1 MPDNDA
7 QPHIQANS
15 NMRNRVD
22 NLIDTQYA
30 AIYLNPKDTANVI
43 KQTKQNVLN
52 ALQHIS
58 NNDIANTGRSNI
70 STLYQKTF
78 IGNNKSYNDNNADL
92 VSQLNDTLSNKS
104 TMNNIISIYTQNT
117 LVRDIDRE
125 IDMVCKYMPKLDDAL
140 DTRREHVLSADHFTK
155 NSIIIKPVNS
165 NNNDAHI
172 RLNIENLKEKY
183 NIDDLLEN
191 KVYKPTDKYGES
203 FIYIIPYRKALEQL
217 LRNKN
222 NTTISN
228 MDNISYMTTE
238 SAESFIESSI
248 HNIVQS
254 NTEDLDSSS
263 IIQESVDDYIK
274 QKKFSNDEIESINS
288 AVSNACD
295 NLKIELNKSRVIE
308 SVLRDRNTVYKAYKN
323 NSSLFFNEKVDVGI
337 SNSISSDANK
347 FTKSANEPNSMASNG
362 VTLVNDIN
370 HPIYN
375 DNVTGKLKIPGCVV
389 KVLDH
394 EMVKPLYIDN
404 ICLGYF
410 YIECDKNMTFEKNTF
425 SSTTGGIR
433 PGGVFRNS
441 YDYYN
446 NASSEFGAIKS
457 IAQNIS
463 TQIDAKFINANQ
475 DLTKEIYSI
484 LKYNS
489 TVDASG
495 KISKITVTFIP
506 PEDIVHSYFDLDP
519 ITKRGISGLA
529 RSLFPA
535 KLFSAL
541 YISNVIQSLTRGF
554 DKRVYYVR
562 QTVDTNI
569 SGVLMNVI
577 NQIQKSNY
585 GLRQIESMSNVLNM
599 LGRFNDLVIPRS
611 ASGDSPIDFEVIPGQ
626 QVEIKNDLMNM
637 LEEMAVNATDVPF
650 EVIQSRQQV
659 DYATHLTMTNTKF
672 LQKIY
677 NRQGKT
683 QKIFSKILTKI
694 YNYEY
699 NIDNPSTEE
708 LEVILP
714 PPIYLNATNTAQILS
729 SVSDLAQGIASSV
742 VNENNDPDLMNE
754 FARQVRLK
762 MTSSLFPEGFIDE
775 CLDNAKLSLSQS
787 ASTNNNQ

>member
-1 MPDNDA
+1 MPN
-7 QPHIQANS
+7 NS
-15 NMRNRVD
+15 DFSKLKDKINE
-22 NLIDTQYA
+22 LIDTQYA
-30 AIYLNPKDTANVI
+30 DIYLNPRDTNHI
-43 KQTKQNVLN
+43 LKQNRDN
-52 ALQHIS
+52 IHDIIQKIS
-58 NNDIANTGRSNI
+58 NNNMTNTGNSNM
-70 STLYQKTF
+70 SMLYQKT
-78 IGNNKSYNDNNADL
+78 IINNNKPGKTSDL
-92 VSQLNDTLSNKS
+92 VSKLNDTLSDRN

-155 NSIIIKPVNS
+155 DSIVIKAAKEFNKET
-165 NNNDAHI
+165 DAHI
-172 RLNIENLKEKY
+172 TTNINTLKEKY
-183 NIDDLLEN
+183 NIDDFLEN
-191 KVYKPTDKYGES
+191 KVYRPTDKYGEA
-203 FIYIIPYRKALEQL
+203 FIYIVPYRKAIEQL
-217 LRNKN
+217 LKTRG
-222 NTTISN
+222 NTAISN
-228 MDNISYMTTE
+228 MDNIPQMTSE
-238 SAESFIESSI
+238 AVDSFIESTVHDVI
-248 HNIVQS
+248 QA
-254 NTEDLDSSS
+254 NTEEIDNLNS
-263 IIQESVDDYIK
+263 IIQESVSEYSKDKDY
-274 QKKFSNDEIESINS
+274 STDEMKSINNM
-288 AVSNACD
+288 VSDSCD
-295 NLKIELNKSRVIE
+295 GLRIEINKSRIIE
-308 SVLRDRNTVYKAYKN
+308 SALRDRFNVYKAYREN
-323 NSSLFFNEKVDVGI
+323 GSLFFNEKTDTGI
-337 SNSISSDANK
+337 SNSMSS
-347 FTKSANEPNSMASNG
+347 SANTFANSAKDANSMAANG
-362 VTLVNDIN
+362 VTLVNDLN
-370 HPIYN
+370 QMN
-375 DNVTGKLKIPGCVV
+375 GTDNVTGKLKIPGCVV
-389 KVLDH
+389 KALDH
-394 EMVKPLYIDN
+394 EMVKPLYIDD

-410 YIECDKNMTFEKNTF
+410 YIECDKKMTFEKNTF

-433 PGGVFRNS
+433 PGGVFRS
-441 YDYYN
+441 TFDYYS
-446 NASSEFGAIKS
+446 NASNEFGAIKS
-457 IAQNIS
+457 IARNIS
-463 TQIDAKFINANQ
+463 MQIDAKFVNANQ

-519 ITKRGISGLA
+519 VTKRGVSGLM

-541 YISNVIQSLTRGF
+541 YISNVIQFLTRGF

-699 NIDNPSTEE
+699 NMDNNRSDEI
-708 LEVILP
+708 VVVLP

-729 SVSDLAQGIASSV
+729 SVTDLSQGIAASV
-742 VNENNDPDLMNE
+742 VNENNDADLMNE

-762 MTSSLFPEGFIDE
+762 MVESLFPEGFIDK
-775 CLDNAKLSLSQS
+775 CLDDAKLALTQS
-787 ASTNNNQ
+787 ASANDNQEM

>member
-1 MPDNDA
+1 MPNNTSDFSKLKDKINE
-7 QPHIQANS
+7 
-15 NMRNRVD
+15 
-22 NLIDTQYA
+22 LIDTQYA
-30 AIYLNPKDTANVI
+30 SIYLNPRDTNHILSNNRNNVQDI
-43 KQTKQNVLN
+43 IQK
-52 ALQHIS
+52 IS
-58 NNDIANTGRSNI
+58 NNNITNTGNSNM
-70 STLYQKTF
+70 SVLYQKT
-78 IGNNKSYNDNNADL
+78 IIDNTKTGKTSDL
-92 VSQLNDTLSNKS
+92 VSKLNDTLSDKN

-155 NSIIIKPVNS
+155 NTIVIKSAKSFNKDT
-165 NNNDAHI
+165 DAHI
-172 RLNIENLKEKY
+172 TTNIETIKEKY
-183 NIDDLLEN
+183 NIDDFLEN
-191 KVYKPTDKYGES
+191 KVYRPTDKYGEA
-203 FIYIIPYRKALEQL
+203 FVYIIPYRKAIETL
-217 LRNKN
+217 LKTKG
-222 NTTISN
+222 NTAISN
-228 MDNISYMTTE
+228 MDNIPQMTSE
-238 SAESFIESSI
+238 AVDAFIESTVHDVIEANTEEIGDIQTVIKESVEEYSNGKNYSTKEMNAI
-248 HNIVQS
+248 NNIV
-254 NTEDLDSSS
+254 SSS
-263 IIQESVDDYIK
+263 CDGLHIEINRSRI
-274 QKKFSNDEIESINS
+274 IES
-288 AVSNACD
+288 A
-295 NLKIELNKSRVIE
+295 LKERFN
-308 SVLRDRNTVYKAYKN
+308 VYKAYREN
-323 NSSLFFNEKVDVGI
+323 GSLFFNEKTDTGI
-337 SNSISSDANK
+337 SNSMSSNANM
-347 FTKSANEPNSMASNG
+347 FTKSANERNSMAANG
-362 VTLVNDIN
+362 VTLVDDLNQVN
-370 HPIYN
+370 GT

-389 KVLDH
+389 KALDH
-394 EMVKPLYIDN
+394 EMVRPMYIDD

-410 YIECDKNMTFEKNTF
+410 YIECDKKMTFEKNTY

-433 PGGVFRNS
+433 PGGVFRNTF
-441 YDYYN
+441 DYYS
-446 NASSEFGAIKS
+446 NASNEFGAIKA
-457 IAQNIS
+457 IARNIS
-463 TQIDAKFINANQ
+463 MKIDAKFVNANQ

-519 ITKRGISGLA
+519 TTKRGVSGLMRA
-529 RSLFPA
+529 LFPA

-541 YISNVIQSLTRGF
+541 YISNVIQFLTRGF

-626 QVEIKNDLMNM
+626 SVEIKNDLMNM

-699 NIDNPSTEE
+699 NMDNNRTDEIM
-708 LEVILP
+708 VVLP

-729 SVSDLAQGIASSV
+729 SVADLSQGIASSV

-754 FARQVRLK
+754 FARQVRMK
-762 MTSSLFPEGFIDE
+762 MVESLFPEGFLDE
-775 CLDNAKLSLSQS
+775 CLDKAKLNISQN
-787 ASTNNNQ
+787 ANTGNDQQ

>member
-1 MPDNDA
+1 M
-7 QPHIQANS
+7 ANS
-15 NMRNRVD
+15 SDFSKLKDKINE
-22 NLIDTQYA
+22 LIDTQYA
-30 AIYLNPKDTANVI
+30 DIYLNPRDTNHI
-43 KQTKQNVLN
+43 LKQNRDTV
-52 ALQHIS
+52 QDIIQKIS
-58 NNDIANTGRSNI
+58 NNNMTNTGDSNM
-70 STLYQKTF
+70 SVLYQKT
-78 IGNNKSYNDNNADL
+78 IKDGKPNKTSDL
-92 VSQLNDTLSNKS
+92 VSKLNDTLSDKN

-155 NSIIIKPVNS
+155 NSIVIKSAKSFNKEI
-165 NNNDAHI
+165 DAHI
-172 RLNIENLKEKY
+172 TTNIESLKEKY
-183 NIDDLLEN
+183 NIDDFLEN
-191 KVYKPTDKYGES
+191 KVYRPTDKYGEA
-203 FIYIIPYRKALEQL
+203 FIYIVPYRKAIEQL
-217 LRNKN
+217 LKTKVNPA
-222 NTTISN
+222 ISN
-228 MDNISYMTTE
+228 MDNIPQMTTE
-238 SAESFIESSI
+238 QTDAFIESTVHSVI
-248 HNIVQS
+248 EA
-254 NTEDLDSSS
+254 NTEELSNLQT
-263 IIQESVDDYIK
+263 IVKESVEEYSKNKDYSNKAMDD
-274 QKKFSNDEIESINS
+274 INKT
-288 AVSNACD
+288 VSNSCD
-295 NLKIELNKSRVIE
+295 GLKIEINKSRIIE
-308 SVLRDRNTVYKAYKN
+308 SALRDRFNVYKAYREN
-323 NSSLFFNEKVDVGI
+323 GSLFFNEKTDTGI
-337 SNSISSDANK
+337 SNSMSSNANT
-347 FTKSANEPNSMASNG
+347 FAKSAKDSNSMAANG
-362 VTLVNDIN
+362 VTLVDDLNQTN
-370 HPIYN
+370 GT

-389 KVLDH
+389 KALDH
-394 EMVKPLYIDN
+394 EMVKPLYIDD

-410 YIECDKNMTFEKNTF
+410 YIECDKKMTFEQNTF
-425 SSTTGGIR
+425 SSTTEGIR
-433 PGGVFRNS
+433 PGGVFRNTF
-441 YDYYN
+441 DYYS
-446 NASSEFGAIKS
+446 NASNEFGAIKA
-457 IAQNIS
+457 IARNIS
-463 TQIDAKFINANQ
+463 MQIDAKFVNANQ

-489 TVDASG
+489 TVDATG
-495 KISKITVTFIP
+495 RISKITVTFIP
-506 PEDIVHSYFDLDP
+506 PEDIVHSYFELDP
-519 ITKRGISGLA
+519 TTKRGVSGLM

-541 YISNVIQSLTRGF
+541 YISNVIQFLTRGF

-699 NIDNPSTEE
+699 NMDENRSDEII
-708 LEVILP
+708 VVLP

-729 SVSDLAQGIASSV
+729 SVADLSQGIASSV
-742 VNENNDPDLMNE
+742 VNENNDSDLMNE

-762 MTSSLFPEGFIDE
+762 MVESLFPEGFLDE

-787 ASTNNNQ
+787 ASTDNNEQM

>member
-1 MPDNDA
+1 MPN
-7 QPHIQANS
+7 NS
-15 NMRNRVD
+15 DFSKLKDKINE
-22 NLIDTQYA
+22 LIDTQYA
-30 AIYLNPKDTANVI
+30 DIYLNPRDTNHI
-43 KQTKQNVLN
+43 LKQNRDN
-52 ALQHIS
+52 IQDIIQKIS
-58 NNDIANTGRSNI
+58 NNNMTNTGNSNM
-70 STLYQKTF
+70 SMLYQKT
-78 IGNNKSYNDNNADL
+78 IIDNNRPSKTSDL
-92 VSQLNDTLSNKS
+92 VSKLNDTLSDRN

-155 NSIIIKPVNS
+155 DSIVIKAAKEFNKET
-165 NNNDAHI
+165 DAHI
-172 RLNIENLKEKY
+172 ATNINTLKEKY
-183 NIDDLLEN
+183 NIDDFLEN
-191 KVYKPTDKYGES
+191 KVYRPTDKYGEA
-203 FIYIIPYRKALEQL
+203 FIYIVPYRKAIEQL
-217 LRNKN
+217 LKTRG
-222 NTTISN
+222 TTAISN
-228 MDNISYMTTE
+228 MDNIPQMTSE
-238 SAESFIESSI
+238 AVDGFIESTVHDVI
-248 HNIVQS
+248 QA
-254 NTEDLDSSS
+254 NTEELDNLNS
-263 IIQESVDDYIK
+263 IIQESVSEYSKDKNY
-274 QKKFSNDEIESINS
+274 SADEMKSINNM
-288 AVSNACD
+288 VSDSCD
-295 NLKIELNKSRVIE
+295 GLRIEINKSRIIE
-308 SVLRDRNTVYKAYKN
+308 SALRDRFNVYKAYREN
-323 NSSLFFNEKVDVGI
+323 GSLFFNEKTDTGI
-337 SNSISSDANK
+337 SNSMSS
-347 FTKSANEPNSMASNG
+347 SANTFANSAKDANSMAANG
-362 VTLVNDIN
+362 VTLVNDLN
-370 HPIYN
+370 QMN
-375 DNVTGKLKIPGCVV
+375 GTDNVTGKLKIPGCVV
-389 KVLDH
+389 KALDH
-394 EMVKPLYIDN
+394 EMVKPLYIDD

-410 YIECDKNMTFEKNTF
+410 YIECDKKMTFEKNTL
-425 SSTTGGIR
+425 SSATGGIR
-433 PGGVFRNS
+433 PGGVFRS
-441 YDYYN
+441 TFDYYS
-446 NASSEFGAIKS
+446 NASNEFGAIKS
-457 IAQNIS
+457 IARNIS
-463 TQIDAKFINANQ
+463 MQIDAKFVNANQ
-475 DLTKEIYSI
+475 DLSKEIYSI

-519 ITKRGISGLA
+519 TTKRGVSGLM

-541 YISNVIQSLTRGF
+541 YISNVIQFLTRGF

-699 NIDNPSTEE
+699 NMDNNRSDEI
-708 LEVILP
+708 VVVLP

-729 SVSDLAQGIASSV
+729 SVTDLSQGIAASV
-742 VNENNDPDLMNE
+742 VNENNDADLMNE

-762 MTSSLFPEGFIDE
+762 MVESLFPEGFIDK
-775 CLDNAKLSLSQS
+775 CLDDAKLALTQS
-787 ASTNNNQ
+787 ASANDNQEM

>member
-1 MPDNDA
+1 M
-7 QPHIQANS
+7 ANNTS
-15 NMRNRVD
+15 DFSKLKDKINE
-22 NLIDTQYA
+22 LIDTQYA
-30 AIYLNPKDTANVI
+30 SIYLNPRDTNHILSNNRNNVQDI
-43 KQTKQNVLN
+43 IQK
-52 ALQHIS
+52 IS
-58 NNDIANTGRSNI
+58 NNNITNTGNSNM
-70 STLYQKTF
+70 SVLYQKT
-78 IGNNKSYNDNNADL
+78 IIDNTKSGKTSDL
-92 VSQLNDTLSNKS
+92 VSKLNDTLSDKN

-155 NSIIIKPVNS
+155 NSIVIKSAKSFNKTT
-165 NNNDAHI
+165 DAHI
-172 RLNIENLKEKY
+172 TTNIETIKEKY
-183 NIDDLLEN
+183 NIDDFLEN
-191 KVYKPTDKYGES
+191 KVYRPTDKYGES
-203 FIYIIPYRKALEQL
+203 FVYIIPYRKAIETL
-217 LRNKN
+217 LKTKG
-222 NTTISN
+222 NTAISN
-228 MDNISYMTTE
+228 MDNIPQMTSE
-238 SAESFIESSI
+238 AVDAFIESTVHDVI
-248 HNIVQS
+248 EA
-254 NTEDLDSSS
+254 NTEEIGD
-263 IIQESVDDYIK
+263 IQTVIKESVEEYSSGK
-274 QKKFSNDEIESINS
+274 NYSTKEMNAINNT
-288 AVSNACD
+288 VSNSCD
-295 NLKIELNKSRVIE
+295 GLHIEINKSRIIE
-308 SVLRDRNTVYKAYKN
+308 SALKERFNVYKAYREN
-323 NSSLFFNEKVDVGI
+323 GSLFFNEKTDTGI
-337 SNSISSDANK
+337 SNSMSSNANM
-347 FTKSANEPNSMASNG
+347 FAKSANERNSMAANG
-362 VTLVNDIN
+362 VTLVDDLNQVN
-370 HPIYN
+370 GT

-389 KVLDH
+389 KALDH
-394 EMVKPLYIDN
+394 EMVRPMYIDD

-410 YIECDKNMTFEKNTF
+410 YIECDKKMTFEKNTY

-433 PGGVFRNS
+433 PGGVFRNTF
-441 YDYYN
+441 DYYS
-446 NASSEFGAIKS
+446 NASNEFGAIKA
-457 IAQNIS
+457 IARNIS
-463 TQIDAKFINANQ
+463 MKIDAKFVNANQ

-519 ITKRGISGLA
+519 ITKRGVSGLM

-541 YISNVIQSLTRGF
+541 YISNVIQFLTRGF

-626 QVEIKNDLMNM
+626 SVEIKNDLMNM

-699 NIDNPSTEE
+699 NMDNNRTDEIM
-708 LEVILP
+708 VVLP

-729 SVSDLAQGIASSV
+729 SVSDLSQGIATSV

-754 FARQVRLK
+754 FARQVRMK
-762 MTSSLFPEGFIDE
+762 MVESLFPEGFLDE
-775 CLDNAKLSLSQS
+775 CLDRAKLNISQT
-787 ASTNNNQ
+787 ANTNNET

>member
-1 MPDNDA
+1 MPN
-7 QPHIQANS
+7 NS
-15 NMRNRVD
+15 DFSKLKDKINE
-22 NLIDTQYA
+22 LIDTQYA
-30 AIYLNPKDTANVI
+30 DIYLNPRDTNHI
-43 KQTKQNVLN
+43 LKQNRDN
-52 ALQHIS
+52 IQDIIQKIS
-58 NNDIANTGRSNI
+58 NNNMTNTGNSNM
-70 STLYQKTF
+70 SMLYQKT
-78 IGNNKSYNDNNADL
+78 IIDNNKPGKTSDL
-92 VSQLNDTLSNKS
+92 VSKLNDTLSDRN

-155 NSIIIKPVNS
+155 DSIVIKAAKEFNKET
-165 NNNDAHI
+165 DAHI
-172 RLNIENLKEKY
+172 ATNINTLKEKY
-183 NIDDLLEN
+183 NIDDFLEN
-191 KVYKPTDKYGES
+191 KVYRPTDKYGEA
-203 FIYIIPYRKALEQL
+203 FIYIVPYRKAIEQL
-217 LRNKN
+217 LKTRG
-222 NTTISN
+222 TTAISN
-228 MDNISYMTTE
+228 MDNIPQMTTE
-238 SAESFIESSI
+238 SVDGFIESTVHDVI
-248 HNIVQS
+248 QA
-254 NTEDLDSSS
+254 NTEELDNLNS
-263 IIQESVDDYIK
+263 IIQESVSEYSKDKNY
-274 QKKFSNDEIESINS
+274 SADEMKSINNM
-288 AVSNACD
+288 VSDSCD
-295 NLKIELNKSRVIE
+295 GLRIEINKSRIIE
-308 SVLRDRNTVYKAYKN
+308 SALRDRFNVYKAYREN
-323 NSSLFFNEKVDVGI
+323 GSLFFNEKTDTGI
-337 SNSISSDANK
+337 SNSMSS
-347 FTKSANEPNSMASNG
+347 SANTFANSAKDANSMAANG
-362 VTLVNDIN
+362 VTLVNDLN
-370 HPIYN
+370 QMN
-375 DNVTGKLKIPGCVV
+375 GTDNVTGKLKIPGCVV
-389 KVLDH
+389 KALDH
-394 EMVKPLYIDN
+394 EMVKPLYIDD

-410 YIECDKNMTFEKNTF
+410 YIECDKKMTFEKNTV
-425 SSTTGGIR
+425 SSTSVGIR
-433 PGGVFRNS
+433 PGGVFRS
-441 YDYYN
+441 TFDYYS
-446 NASSEFGAIKS
+446 NASNEFGAIKS
-457 IAQNIS
+457 IARNIS
-463 TQIDAKFINANQ
+463 MQIDAKFVNANQ
-475 DLTKEIYSI
+475 DLSKEIYSI

-519 ITKRGISGLA
+519 TTKRGVSGLM

-541 YISNVIQSLTRGF
+541 YISNVIQFLTRGF

-699 NIDNPSTEE
+699 NMDNNRSDEI
-708 LEVILP
+708 VVVLP

-729 SVSDLAQGIASSV
+729 SVTDLSQGIAASV
-742 VNENNDPDLMNE
+742 VNENNDADLMNE

-762 MTSSLFPEGFIDE
+762 MVESLFPEGFIDK
-775 CLDNAKLSLSQS
+775 CLDDAKLALTQS
-787 ASTNNNQ
+787 ASANDNQEM

>member
-1 MPDNDA
+1 M
-7 QPHIQANS
+7 ANS
-15 NMRNRVD
+15 SDFSKLKDKINE
-22 NLIDTQYA
+22 LIDTQYA
-30 AIYLNPKDTANVI
+30 DIYLNPRDTNHI
-43 KQTKQNVLN
+43 LKQNRDTV
-52 ALQHIS
+52 QDIIQKIS
-58 NNDIANTGRSNI
+58 NNNMTNTGDSNM
-70 STLYQKTF
+70 SVLYQKT
-78 IGNNKSYNDNNADL
+78 IKDGKPNKTSDL
-92 VSQLNDTLSNKS
+92 VSKLNDTLSDKN

-155 NSIIIKPVNS
+155 NSIVIKSAKSFNKEI
-165 NNNDAHI
+165 DAHI
-172 RLNIENLKEKY
+172 TTNIESLKEKY
-183 NIDDLLEN
+183 NIDDFLEN
-191 KVYKPTDKYGES
+191 KVYRPTDKYGEA
-203 FIYIIPYRKALEQL
+203 FIYIVPYRKAIEQL
-217 LRNKN
+217 LKTKVNPA
-222 NTTISN
+222 ISN
-228 MDNISYMTTE
+228 MDNIPQMTTE
-238 SAESFIESSI
+238 QTDAFIESTVHSVI
-248 HNIVQS
+248 EA
-254 NTEDLDSSS
+254 NTEELSNLQT
-263 IIQESVDDYIK
+263 IVKESVEEYSKNKDYSNKAMDD
-274 QKKFSNDEIESINS
+274 INKT
-288 AVSNACD
+288 VSNSCD
-295 NLKIELNKSRVIE
+295 GLKIEINKSRIIE
-308 SVLRDRNTVYKAYKN
+308 SALRDRFNVYKAYREN
-323 NSSLFFNEKVDVGI
+323 GSLFFNEKTDTGI
-337 SNSISSDANK
+337 SNSMSSNANT
-347 FTKSANEPNSMASNG
+347 FAKSAKDSNSMAANG
-362 VTLVNDIN
+362 VTLVDDLNQTN
-370 HPIYN
+370 GT

-389 KVLDH
+389 KALDH
-394 EMVKPLYIDN
+394 EMVKPLYIDD

-410 YIECDKNMTFEKNTF
+410 YIECDKKMTFEQNTF
-425 SSTTGGIR
+425 SSTTGDIR
-433 PGGVFRNS
+433 PGGVFRNTF
-441 YDYYN
+441 DYYS
-446 NASSEFGAIKS
+446 NASNEFGAIKA
-457 IAQNIS
+457 IARNIS
-463 TQIDAKFINANQ
+463 MQIDAKFVNANQ

-489 TVDASG
+489 TVDATG
-495 KISKITVTFIP
+495 RISKITVTFIP
-506 PEDIVHSYFDLDP
+506 PEDIVHSYFELDP
-519 ITKRGISGLA
+519 TTKRGVSGLM

-541 YISNVIQSLTRGF
+541 YISNVIQFLTRGF

-699 NIDNPSTEE
+699 NMDENRSDEII
-708 LEVILP
+708 VVLP

-729 SVSDLAQGIASSV
+729 SVADLSQGIASSV
-742 VNENNDPDLMNE
+742 VNENNDSDLMNE

-762 MTSSLFPEGFIDE
+762 MVESLFPEGFLDE

-787 ASTNNNQ
+787 ASTDNNEQM